1 MTVVYNDVGCFEGM
15 KCLLFLLI
23 VDPSDL
29 GISVNSTHVQRV
41 SFVLHCEFAC
51 ACESLSDRPLEIS
64 KAGFSCYLVVCLNM
78 LL

>member
-1 MTVVYNDVGCFEGM
+1 M

-29 GISVNSTHVQRV
+29 GISVNSTHVQHV
-41 SFVLHCEFAC
+41 SFVLHCEF
-51 ACESLSDRPLEIS
+51 ACESLSDRPLEIL
-64 KAGFSCYLVVCLNM
+64 KAGFSCYLVVCLNI